1 MGESKMS
8 IKSIKLWQVI
18 LAFIIW
24 LGTMFLPAT
33 VNQEKLGT
41 SFDYRESRENFFYFI
56 SHQFPFYSI
65 ILAVLLLLSIILL
78 YRKARVGKYLAFASL
93 IYYIGFLVVGFP
105 GSIIFN
111 RSLSGNTF
119 EGEAALFLTFYGVG
133 YIVSVIVGCLA
144 LLLLYLYS
152 LSRINE

>member
-1 MGESKMS
+1 MS

-65 ILAVLLLLSIILL
+65 ILALLLLLSIILL
-78 YRKARVGKYLAFASL
+78 YRKARE
-93 IYYIGFLVVGFP
+93 IGRAHV
-105 GSIIFN
+105 
-111 RSLSGNTF
+111 
-119 EGEAALFLTFYGVG
+119 
-133 YIVSVIVGCLA
+133 
-144 LLLLYLYS
+144 
-152 LSRINE
+152 

>member
-1 MGESKMS
+1 MS

-65 ILAVLLLLSIILL
+65 ILALLLLLSIILL

-119 EGEAALFLTFYGVG
+119 EGTFT
-133 YIVSVIVGCLA
+133 A
-144 LLLLYLYS
+144 
-152 LSRINE
+152 

>member
-1 MGESKMS
+1 MS

-56 SHQFPFYSI
+56 SHQFPFTVLFWLYYYCYRLSCFI
-65 ILAVLLLLSIILL
+65 EKQGLASTLL
-78 YRKARVGKYLAFASL
+78 FASL

-105 GSIIFN
+105 GSIILIAVY
-111 RSLSGNTF
+111 RAILLK
-119 EGEAALFLTFYGVG
+119 EKRRFLTFMGWA
-133 YIVSVIVGCLA
+133 ILFP
-144 LLLLYLYS
+144 
-152 LSRINE
+152 